1 MLPIPFIFKE
11 GSLSDSNGWQR
22 KWKGKK
28 NWDFFCI
35 TFLFVC
41 FQIKKKSEEPN
52 GWIMLCFGV
61 VPMKI
66 SSPLIDAKVAPTW
79 VLEGCCLLHKEN
91 MIFAHQHKAIEVF
104 LSISFVYYYFPLS

>member
-28 NWDFFCI
+28 NWDFFSI

-52 GWIMLCFGV
+52 G
-61 VPMKI
+61 
-66 SSPLIDAKVAPTW
+66 
-79 VLEGCCLLHKEN
+79 
-91 MIFAHQHKAIEVF
+91 
-104 LSISFVYYYFPLS
+104 